1 MVSVTPWLTLIPVNC
16 HHHQDHWRY
25 LLKYHNHHLFVI
37 LSLCVL
43 IGFLGLEWKQIQS
56 KILFVFVPFWN
67 REPTL
72 SRVVLSVS
80 NSKSHVPATT
90 ITTIIVYKTNLKPQ
104 INLGQVSRLISN
116 NADKNIKKTGFNLS
130 RTPDQKV
137 ISLMVMVMVLILMT
151 RYAMMVLVKMVM
163 MVLISMARWWL
174 LSATGRFCP
183 NTISWLIP
191 SLHLTL
197 RWAFKY
203 SEKD

>member
-1 MVSVTPWLTLIPVNC
+1 MSGITWSDLDWLSWAGMKANQIKDLVC
-16 HHHQDHWRY
+16 
-25 LLKYHNHHLFVI
+25 
-37 LSLCVL
+37 
-43 IGFLGLEWKQIQS
+43 FLVQ
-56 KILFVFVPFWN
+56 FWN

-72 SRVVLSVS
+72 SRAVLSVS
-80 NSKSHVPATT
+80 NSKSHVTATT
-90 ITTIIVYKTNLKPQ
+90 NTTIIVYKTNLKPQ

-137 ISLMVMVMVLILMT
+137 ISLMVMVLILMT

-163 MVLISMARWWL
+163 MVLISMARSWL
-174 LSATGRFCP
+174 FSATGRFCP

>member
-1 MVSVTPWLTLIPVNC
+1 M
-16 HHHQDHWRY
+16 
-25 LLKYHNHHLFVI
+25 
-37 LSLCVL
+37 
-43 IGFLGLEWKQIQS
+43 
-56 KILFVFVPFWN
+56 
-67 REPTL
+67 
-72 SRVVLSVS
+72 S

-130 RTPDQKV
+130 RTSDQKV

-174 LSATGRFCP
+174 VSATGRFCP
-183 NTISWLIP
+183 NTIS
-191 SLHLTL
+191 
-197 RWAFKY
+197 
-203 SEKD
+203 